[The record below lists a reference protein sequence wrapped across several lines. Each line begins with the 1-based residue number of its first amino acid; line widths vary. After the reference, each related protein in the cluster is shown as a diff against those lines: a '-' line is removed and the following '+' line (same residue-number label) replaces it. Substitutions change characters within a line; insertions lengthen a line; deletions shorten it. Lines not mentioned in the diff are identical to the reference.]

1 MRTAIQPSSASFRTV
16 PSCGWISPELAGSLL
31 TAELLSVGSE
41 ITVGDTRDTN
51 AGELARDL
59 TARGV
64 QVLRLQALPDD
75 LEMVRGA
82 LEAALGRADLLITT
96 GGLGPTPDDLTR
108 EAIAA
113 LIGEEPIIDPEME
126 AWLRDRFERRGMAF
140 PEGNLKQAWR
150 IPSAEA
156 LPNPNGTAPGWLVTA
171 PEGRVIVSLPGPPR
185 EMRAMW
191 GDEALP
197 RLTRRGLG
205 RDIVARTWR
214 LHGIGE
220 SHVAELLGEDLLR
233 APDPQ
238 VATYARVEAVD
249 VRVASSG
256 ADAEQRVAQAA
267 AIVEEQLGRYVWAT
281 GETTWAEAVST
292 ALEQRGWTLAIVELG
307 LGGSL
312 TALLGGLDGVLRTE
326 SAIASDGETDLARLA
341 DDARTAAAADV
352 GLAVRAVPRGEDTAV
367 SVSVRTPNG
376 NRSERR
382 LAFLGGPIG
391 RSRAALAAASVLL
404 NALREPDGGQEATG

>member
-1 MRTAIQPSSASFRTV
+1 MDNSATDRRLS
-16 PSCGWISPELAGSLL
+16 

-75 LEMVRGA
+75 LEVVRGA
-82 LEAALGRADLLITT
+82 LEAALGRADLVVTT

-113 LIGEEPIIDPEME
+113 FVGEEPTIDPEME

-140 PEGNLKQAWR
+140 PEVNLKQAWR
-150 IPSAEA
+150 IPSAQV
-156 LPNPNGTAPGWLVTA
+156 LPNPNGTAPGWLVRG
-171 PEGRVIVSLPGPPR
+171 PEGRVVVTLPGPPR
-185 EMRAMW
+185 EMRPMW
-191 GDEALP
+191 HDEALP
-197 RLTRRGLG
+197 RLIARGLG
-205 RDIVARTWR
+205 RETVARTWR

-233 APDPQ
+233 AADPQ

-256 ADAEQRVAQAA
+256 PGAEERVEQAGA
-267 AIVEEQLGRYVWAT
+267 VVEEHLGRYVWAT
-281 GETTWAEAVST
+281 GETTWAGAVSA

-307 LGGSL
+307 MAGAL

-326 SAIASDGETDLARLA
+326 SAIAGDEEVDLARLA
-341 DDARTAAAADV
+341 DDARMKAAADI

-367 SVSVRTPNG
+367 SVSVRTPDG

-382 LAFLGGPIG
+382 LAFLAGSIG
-391 RSRAALAAASVLL
+391 RSRAAMSAASVLL
-404 NALREPDGGQEATG
+404 NALREPTEDPPDVV

>member
-1 MRTAIQPSSASFRTV
+1 MDPTGTARR
-16 PSCGWISPELAGSLL
+16 LL

-64 QVLRLQALPDD
+64 QVLRLQAIPDD
-75 LEMVRGA
+75 LEVVRGA
-82 LEAALGRADLLITT
+82 LEAALSRADLIVTT

-113 LIGEEPIIDPEME
+113 LIGEEPTIDPEME
-126 AWLRDRFERRGMAF
+126 AWLRDRFARRGMHF
-140 PEGNLKQAWR
+140 PEVNLKQAWR

-156 LPNPNGTAPGWLVTA
+156 LPNPNGTAPGWLVQVSA
-171 PEGRVIVSLPGPPR
+171 GRIVVTLPGPPR

-191 GDEALP
+191 HDEALP
-197 RLTRRGLG
+197 RLTARGLG
-205 RDIVARTWR
+205 REIVARTWR

-220 SHVAELLGEDLLR
+220 SHVAELLGEELLR

-256 ADAEQRVAQAA
+256 PGAEERVARAGVF
-267 AIVEEQLGRYVWAT
+267 VEAQLARYVWAT
-281 GETTWAEAVST
+281 GETTWADAVAA

-307 LGGSL
+307 MGGAL

-326 SAIASDGETDLARLA
+326 SAIAGDGAVDLLHLA
-341 DDARTAAAADV
+341 DNARMAAAANV
-352 GLAVRAVPRGEDTAV
+352 GLAVRAAPRGEDTAV
-367 SVSVRTPNG
+367 SVTVRTPNG
-376 NRSERR
+376 DWSERR
-382 LAFLGGPIG
+382 LAFLGGSIG
-391 RSRAALAAASVLL
+391 RSRAAMTAASVLL
-404 NALREPDGGQEATG
+404 NALREPPEDPPVAG

>member
-1 MRTAIQPSSASFRTV
+1 MDMPRPGQP
-16 PSCGWISPELAGSLL
+16 LL
-31 TAELLSVGSE
+31 TAELISVGSE

-59 TARGV
+59 TERGV
-64 QVLRLQALPDD
+64 KVLRLGAVPDE
-75 LEMVRGA
+75 LSVVRGA
-82 LEAALGRADLLITT
+82 LEAAVSHADLVVTT

-113 LIGEEPIIDPEME
+113 LVGEEPTIDPDME

-140 PEGNLKQAWR
+140 PEVNLKQAWR
-150 IPSAEA
+150 IPSAEP
-156 LPNPNGTAPGWLVTA
+156 LPNPNGTAPGWMVRL
-171 PEGRVIVSLPGPPR
+171 PGDRVIVTLPGPPR

-191 GDEALP
+191 HDEAVP

-205 RDIVARTWR
+205 HEIVARTYR

-220 SHVAELLGEDLLR
+220 SHVAELLGDALLR
-233 APDPQ
+233 GKDPD

-256 ADAEQRVAQAA
+256 PGARERVDEAA
-267 AIVEEQLGRYVWAT
+267 AMVEEQLGKYVWAT
-281 GETTWAEAVST
+281 GDTTWAQAVSA
-292 ALEQRGWTLAIVELG
+292 ALADRGWTLAFSERG
-307 LGGSL
+307 LGGAL
-312 TALLGGLDGVLRTE
+312 TSLLGGLDAVLRTE
-326 SAIASDGETDLARLA
+326 SGASEGDGEVIELTELAGTVRS
-341 DDARTAAAADV
+341 AAGSDV

-367 SVSVRTPNG
+367 TVTVRTPAG
-376 NRSERR
+376 DRTERR

-391 RSRAALAAASVLL
+391 QSRAAMAAASGLL
-404 NALREPDGGQEATG
+404 PALREAPDGTGAG